1 MKALRNICE
10 VWYYE
15 LTEVLHDHGILIFIL
30 FVPLAYPLLYSYVY
44 TNEVVRDVPAAV
56 VDDCHSSLSREF
68 IRKVDATSETEIV
81 THCVNMAE
89 AQELIR
95 EHKIYGVF
103 HIPSSFDRDL
113 WHGDQTYIGL
123 YSDMSSMLYYKGL
136 ILSANNV
143 SLDMNR
149 DIKVER
155 YIHGTTD
162 RQEEVTKMPVDYEY
176 VALYNPQS
184 GFSAFLIPPVLMLIL
199 QQTLFLGVGMSMGRG
214 RENYRLNISR
224 LKKLYYSPSHIVIGK
239 AIFYLMVYII
249 MAVYA
254 YAFVSKW
261 FGLPTLGN
269 YQTFLAFIVPYL
281 LSVIFLAI
289 FLSVLVY
296 RREDCIM
303 LFVSLSVPILFISG
317 LTWPACSV
325 PTFWKYVSYLIPSTF
340 GMNGY
345 VHIASM
351 GASIKDISFEYYG
364 LWIQTIVYFIAAC
377 LMYRW
382 RIHLVKKRIPELLQ
396 DQRDEHL
403 KE

>member
-10 VWYYE
+10 IWYYE
-15 LTEVLHDHGILIFIL
+15 LTEVMKDHGILIFIL

-56 VDDCHSSLSREF
+56 VDDCHSNPSREF
-68 IRKVDATSETEIV
+68 IRKVDATPETQIAA
-81 THCVNMAE
+81 HCTNMTE
-89 AQELIR
+89 AQELIK
-95 EHKIYGVF
+95 EHKVYGIF
-103 HIPSSFDRDL
+103 HIPSTFDLDL
-113 WHGDQTYIGL
+113 WRGDQTYIGL

-155 YIHGTTD
+155 HLPGTTD
-162 RQEEVTKMPVDYEY
+162 RQEEITKMPVDYEY
-176 VALYNPQS
+176 VPLYNPQS

-199 QQTLFLGVGMSMGRG
+199 QQTLFLGIGMSMGRG
-214 RENYRLNISR
+214 RENYRLNVSR
-224 LKKLYYSPSHIVIGK
+224 LKRLYYSPTHIVLGK
-239 AIFYLMVYII
+239 AMFYLLLYLI
-249 MAVYA
+249 MAIYA

-261 FGLPTLGN
+261 FGLPSIGN
-269 YQTFLAFIVPYL
+269 YWTFMAFIVPYL

-296 RREDCIM
+296 RREDVIM

-317 LTWPACSV
+317 LTWPACSMPV
-325 PTFWKYVSYLIPSTF
+325 FWKYLSYLIPSTF

-351 GASIKDISFEYYG
+351 GASISDISFDYYG
-364 LWIQTIVYFIAAC
+364 LWIQTVVYFICAC
-377 LMYRW
+377 IMYGW
-382 RIHLVKKRIPELLQ
+382 RIRIIKRRIPLLKLGE
-396 DQRDEHL
+396 DD
-403 KE
+403 